1 MDWEPN
7 PFRPTRWEHDNSGRP
22 LIWLT
27 PTAQSLA
34 GDKSA
39 FVHGSRGSGKTTLLK
54 SICWEDLAR
63 NPSLRLQRKL
73 SDFPHIGIYI
83 RLPDHVSGS
92 MGGADWRKV
101 FPNADLPDL
110 EFFRFFSLAVELV
123 CLDKALSAV
132 HELRLIEEL
141 EFQAVHEVSIVEDFV
156 AEFPELANAE
166 QGARTFSDL
175 ARLCRNLVRRMN
187 EASGRGQVPQLINK
201 LPIREPNELL
211 STLCEKLSGVIRFK
225 TAASRPAPGFKF
237 CLDDCEV
244 LSPTQLRSINTMV
257 RKSRFPVSWVI
268 CAVGETIEG
277 GDTFIEEQP
286 LTDADRRVISLD
298 ERDRPEFVSLCE
310 AVASLRTYFS
320 LPQSD
325 RPPVT
330 GDTIARQFSL
340 REKLG
345 VVGVNDILSVILSR
359 STRPLAKQIAAAA
372 KRLSDLAKASP
383 GSFPNA
389 ILGDVPP
396 YYQAY
401 LLWHWTGREDAF
413 VSAAAPHEMTRIEQH
428 LPQLA
433 SPAFQS
439 WVRRKMVGAMLH
451 IAARLGFRQLP
462 LSGSSI
468 ITSLADGSIRD
479 FLEIMATIYDAYKA
493 ANSKVEPSQ
502 VLKRFVTSRTK
513 IAGRVQTTG
522 IYGASGQYFDG
533 VGALSDASST
543 SIARLIEALGKY
555 TSRLQAAPDDP
566 SVLATSERGVFV
578 LDGSQYLW
586 PEDDAGAQYVRQL
599 VARAE
604 LSGYLRT
611 VTMKRRP
618 AGTTSSPRSSGTL
631 TGVRLHRRFAPYF
644 MFSYRGAYEPVRVS
658 TKYLAILCAAEPE
671 ITPDAWV
678 AGVATLEAD
687 TMEQLSLPLLGV
699 DDEA

>member
-1 MDWEPN
+1 MDWQPN

-54 SICWEDLAR
+54 SICWEDLAQ

-92 MGGADWRKV
+92 MGGTDWQKV
-101 FPNADLPDL
+101 FPNAENPDH

-132 HELRLIEEL
+132 HELRLKDEL
-141 EFQAVHEVSIVEDFV
+141 EFQAVHEVAVVQDFV
-156 AEFPELANAE
+156 AEFPQLTSTD
-166 QGARTFSDL
+166 GVARTFSDL
-175 ARLCRNLVRRMN
+175 ARLCRGMVRRMN
-187 EASGRGQVPQLINK
+187 EASGRGQVADLVGS
-201 LPIREPNELL
+201 LPVREPNELL
-211 STLCEKLSGVIRFK
+211 STLCDKLSGVIRFK

-257 RKSRFPVSWVI
+257 RRSRFPISWVI
-268 CAVGETIEG
+268 CAVGEAIEG
-277 GDTFIEEQP
+277 GETFIKEQP

-298 ERDRPEFVSLCE
+298 ERGRPEFVSLCE

-320 LPQSD
+320 LPLSD
-325 RPPVT
+325 RPSVT

-340 REKLG
+340 QEKLG
-345 VVGVNDILSVILSR
+345 VVGVNDILHAILSR
-359 STRPLAKQIAAAA
+359 STRPLAKQIAQAAN
-372 KRLSDLAKASP
+372 RLTELGRAS
-383 GSFPNA
+383 STHVPNS
-389 ILGDVPP
+389 IVGNVPP

-413 VSAAAPHEMTRIEQH
+413 VSAAGPGDMTRIDQH
-428 LPQLA
+428 FSQLS
-433 SPAFQS
+433 SPSFQA
-439 WVRRKMVGAMLH
+439 WLRRKMVGAMMQ

-468 ITSLADGSIRD
+468 VTSLADGSIRD
-479 FLEIMATIYDAYKA
+479 FLEVMATIYDAYKA
-493 ANSKVEPSQ
+493 ANAKVDAGQ

-513 IAGRVQTTG
+513 ISARVQTTG
-522 IYGASGQYFDG
+522 IHTASSQYFDG

-543 SIARLIEALGKY
+543 SMARLIEALGKY
-555 TSRLQAAPDDP
+555 TSRLQTAPEDP
-566 SVLATSERGVFV
+566 SALATTERGVFV
-578 LDGSQYLW
+578 LEGSQYLW
-586 PEDDAGAQYVRQL
+586 AEDDSVAQYVRQV

-618 AGTTSSPRSSGTL
+618 GGVAVPRTSKTL
-631 TGVRLHRRFAPYF
+631 VGVRLHRRFAPFF

-658 TKYLAILCAAEPE
+658 SEYLALLCAADSD
-671 ITPDAWV
+671 ITPDVWV
-678 AGVATLEAD
+678 AGVAPPEAD
-687 TMEQLSLPLLGV
+687 STEQLSLPLAAD
-699 DDEA
+699 DDEV

>member
-63 NPSLRLQRKL
+63 NPSLRLQRRI
-73 SDFPHIGIYI
+73 SDFPHIGVYV

-92 MGGADWRKV
+92 MGGTDWQKV
-101 FPNADLPDL
+101 FPTSDDPEL
-110 EFFRFFSLAVELV
+110 ELFRFFSLAVELV
-123 CLDKALSAV
+123 CADKALCAV
-132 HELRLIEEL
+132 HELRLNQDLDFEAVDEVFVVEE
-141 EFQAVHEVSIVEDFV
+141 FV
-156 AEFPELANAE
+156 AEFPELAATV
-166 QGARTFSDL
+166 QGVRTFSDL
-175 ARLCRNLVRRMN
+175 ARLCRITVRRMN
-187 EASGRGQVPQLINK
+187 EASGRGQVPQLIDR
-201 LPIREPNELL
+201 LPTREPNELL
-211 STLCEKLSGVIRFK
+211 STLCGKLSGVVRFR
-225 TAASRPAPGFKF
+225 TPTSRPAPGFKF

-257 RKSRFPVSWVI
+257 RKSHFPVSWVI
-268 CAVGETIEG
+268 CAVGETIES
-277 GDTFIEEQP
+277 GDTFIEQQP

-320 LPQSD
+320 LPQTD
-325 RPPVT
+325 RPPVI
-330 GDTIARQFSL
+330 GDNIARQFSL

-345 VVGVNDILSVILSR
+345 VVGVNEILGTILSR
-359 STRPLAKQIAAAA
+359 STSPLAKQVVVAAT
-372 KRLSDLAKASP
+372 RLSELANASP
-383 GSFPNA
+383 GLFPNS
-389 ILGDVPP
+389 ILGETPP

-413 VSAAAPHEMTRIEQH
+413 ASTAAPHEMARIEQH

-433 SPAFQS
+433 SPAFQA
-439 WVRRKMVGAMLH
+439 WLRRKMVGAMLQ

-462 LSGSSI
+462 LSGSSVI
-468 ITSLADGSIRD
+468 ISLADGSIRD
-479 FLEIMATIYDAYKA
+479 FLEIMAAVYDAYKA
-493 ANSKVEPSQ
+493 ANSKVDPGQ
-502 VLKRFVTSRTK
+502 VLRRFATSRTK
-513 IAGRVQTTG
+513 VSARVQTIG
-522 IYGASGQYFDG
+522 IYRASAQYFDG

-543 SIARLIEALGKY
+543 SMARLIEGLGKY
-555 TSRLQAAPDDP
+555 TNRLQSSPDDP

-578 LDGSQYLW
+578 LDDSYYLW
-586 PEDDAGAQYVRQL
+586 PDENNEAQNVHQI

-611 VTMKRRP
+611 VSVKRYSL
-618 AGTTSSPRSSGTL
+618 GGVSSPRSSSTL

-658 TKYLAILCAAEPE
+658 THYLANLCAIEPE
-671 ITPDAWV
+671 IMPDAWV
-678 AGVATLEAD
+678 ASVAPLEID
-687 TMEQLSLPLLGV
+687 ISEQLSLPLTRF

>member
-54 SICWEDLAR
+54 SVCWEDLAQ

-92 MGGADWRKV
+92 MGGTDWRKV
-101 FPNADLPDL
+101 FPNSDQPDL

-123 CLDKALSAV
+123 CVDKALSAV
-132 HELRLIEEL
+132 HDLRLADEL
-141 EFQAVHEVSIVEDFV
+141 EYQAVHEVSVTEDFV
-156 AEFPELANAE
+156 AEFPGLTSAG
-166 QGARTFSDL
+166 QSARTFSEL

-187 EASGRGQVPQLINK
+187 EASGRGQIVDLIGE
-201 LPIREPNELL
+201 LPAREPNELL
-211 STLCEKLSGVIRFK
+211 NTLCERLSGVIRYK
-225 TAASRPAPGFKF
+225 TAATRPAPGFKF

-268 CAVGETIEG
+268 CAVGDSIEG
-277 GDTFIEEQP
+277 GDTFIKEQP

-298 ERDRPEFVSLCE
+298 ERDRPEFLSLCE

-320 LPQSD
+320 LPQSE

-330 GDTIARQFSL
+330 GETIARQFSL

-345 VVGVNDILSVILSR
+345 VVGVNDILGMILAR
-359 STRPLAKQIAAAA
+359 STRPLAKQVVAAAT
-372 KRLSDLAKASP
+372 RLSEMARLSAGAV
-383 GSFPNA
+383 PNA
-389 ILGDVPP
+389 IVGDVPP

-413 VSAAAPHEMTRIEQH
+413 VSAASPNEMVRIEQH

-433 SPAFQS
+433 SPAFQA
-439 WVRRKMVGAMLH
+439 WMRRKMVGTMLH

-462 LSGSSI
+462 LSGSNI
-468 ITSLADGSIRD
+468 VTSLADGSIRD
-479 FLEIMATIYDAYKA
+479 FLEIMAAIYDAYKA
-493 ANSKVEPSQ
+493 ANSKVEPGQ

-513 IAGRVQTTG
+513 IAARVQTIG
-522 IYGASGQYFDG
+522 IYGASTQYFDG

-543 SIARLIEALGKY
+543 SMARLIEALGKY
-555 TSRLQAAPDDP
+555 TSRLQVAADDP
-566 SVLATSERGVFV
+566 SVLATTERGVFV
-578 LDGSQYLW
+578 LEGSQYLW
-586 PEDDAGAQYVRQL
+586 PEEDSVAQYVRQ
-599 VARAE
+599 VVERAE

-611 VTMKRRP
+611 VNIKRRP
-618 AGTTSSPRSSGTL
+618 AGATSSPRSSGTL

-658 TKYLAILCAAEPE
+658 TEYLAILCAADSD

-678 AGVATLEAD
+678 AGVAPQEPD
-687 TMEQLSLPLLGV
+687 TIVQLSLPLIED
-699 DDEA
+699 DDET